1 MKVPSGEVQL
11 LVRGVVSAVS
21 LCGFLSSAAG
31 LAFVMGLHGL
41 GASRPNPWVVAF
53 LALPPAVFL
62 FCLLS
67 CFAFVRGRAL
77 AIGTYVIPPCATA
90 VAIFLFANG
99 GPGLAAGP
107 IVVAF
112 TGLWV
117 LMCRWR
123 LSESAGG

>member
-1 MKVPSGEVQL
+1 MKLPPGEIQL

-21 LCGFLSSAAG
+21 LCGFLSSAAMFLFILG
-31 LAFVMGLHGL
+31 MGGF
-41 GASRPNPWVVAF
+41 GASRANPWVVAL
-53 LALPPAVFL
+53 LAMPAPVFL
-62 FCLLS
+62 FCFLS
-67 CFAFVRGRAL
+67 CFAFVRGRVL
-77 AIGTYVIPPCATA
+77 AVGMYVVPLGTLA

-117 LMCRWR
+117 
-123 LSESAGG
+123 